1 MDIELNCLFV
11 VMVLD
16 YLNYRTIV
24 KLTQNYELIY

>member
-16 YLNYRTIV
+16 YLNYRTTK
-24 KLTQNYELIY
+24 KLVAQIDFQ